1 MLPRR
6 HFLALATATAAAT
19 AAAPFPRARAQ
30 STVVHVDGIEL
41 KDGACPVVIRVS
53 YPSAAAGRLP
63 LLVFSHGANSDREL
77 YDRILEPWAAA
88 GYVIVSPSHLDAR
101 RNGLTPQQIFGRRE
115 ELLLSRVRDTAL
127 PLDKTHM
134 IEAAIP
140 ALAGRIDVARAA
152 VTGHSFGGMI
162 ALVLG
167 GAPMAVD
174 AAAKDPRPLRDKRFK
189 AAVLLNPPGP
199 TPNVN
204 AEAIAKLAIPTIGVS
219 GTKDVAMGDT
229 QNGWVWRSAWFDAA
243 PAGDKAR
250 VIVEGVDHYFGSG
263 ICRPELPVPVDSL
276 GLAAAAETTLAF
288 LDRHVKGAD
297 AVLAPGE
304 SVREGR
310 FVRIEVK

>member
-1 MLPRR
+1 MLDRRRFLAFGAAASFASAVPRR
-6 HFLALATATAAAT
+6 
-19 AAAPFPRARAQ
+19 APSQ
-30 STVVHVDGIEL
+30 SPVTHIDGIEL
-41 KDGACPVVIRVS
+41 KDGLRPVVYRIS
-53 YPSAAAGRLP
+53 FPSASNGKLP

-77 YDRILEPWAAA
+77 YDRMLEPWAAA
-88 GYVIVSPSHLDAR
+88 GYVVVSPSHLDAR
-101 RNGLTPQQIFGRRE
+101 RNALTPQQVFGRRE
-115 ELLLSRVRDTAL
+115 ELLLTRVRDTAL

-134 IEAAIP
+134 IEAAVP
-140 ALAGRIDVARAA
+140 ALAGRIDAERAA

-162 ALVLG
+162 SLVLG

-174 AAAKDPRPLRDKRFK
+174 AAAKDPRPLRDRRFK

-204 AEAIAKLAIPTIGVS
+204 VESIGKLAVPTIGVS

-250 VIVEGVDHYFGSG
+250 VIIEGVDHYFGSG
-263 ICRPELPVPVDSL
+263 ICRPELPVAVDAL
-276 GLAAAAETTLAF
+276 GLDVAAETTIAF
-288 LDRHVKGAD
+288 LDRHLKGATSD
-297 AVLAPGE
+297 LAAGE
-304 SVREGR
+304 TSREGR